1 MSSGRMN
8 SFRGCLITF
17 LVSFVFLEPAS
28 AAAQTRPPTLQK
40 LVEEAKKEGTLKL
53 QWLGGRLDGDA
64 GLRPMVAAL
73 NKMYG
78 TNLKLQY
85 TPGPDFPT
93 QLNKITQEKAAGV
106 PSSTDINLMTSNHVV
121 EGTKKGVLKKMW
133 VTSPR
138 RRLPGLIF
146 STWVFLCMLSIP
158 TRRSSSSTL

>member
-1 MSSGRMN
+1 MLDERMI

-17 LVSFVFLEPAS
+17 LVNLVLIGLGAS
-28 AAAQTRPPTLQK
+28 APAQTRPPALQK

-64 GLRPMVAAL
+64 GLRPMVVAM

-93 QLNKITQEKAAGV
+93 
-106 PSSTDINLMTSNHVV
+106 
-121 EGTKKGVLKKMW
+121 
-133 VTSPR
+133 
-138 RRLPGLIF
+138 
-146 STWVFLCMLSIP
+146 ML
-158 TRRSSSSTL
+158 